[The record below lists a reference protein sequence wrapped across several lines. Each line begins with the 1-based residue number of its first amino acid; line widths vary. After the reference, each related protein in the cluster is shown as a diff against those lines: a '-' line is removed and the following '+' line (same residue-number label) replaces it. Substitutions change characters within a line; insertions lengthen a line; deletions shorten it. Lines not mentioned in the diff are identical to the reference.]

1 MRQASSAH
9 LFVFAAQLKLVLD
22 YCRVN
27 NPLIQIN
34 IRVNLDIMMDQNT
47 SVDGCTKLRIFL
59 HLFLSQLFLK
69 IEMADYV
76 IAKIF

>member
-1 MRQASSAH
+1 M
-9 LFVFAAQLKLVLD
+9 
-22 YCRVN
+22 
-27 NPLIQIN
+27 IQIN
-34 IRVNLDIMMDQNT
+34 IKVNLDIVMDQNT

-59 HLFLSQLFLK
+59 HLFLSQQFFQ